1 VRPAVQAVDEPRGQV
16 DPGGD
21 ALAGDEVAVSDVA
34 GVPHDGDLA
43 AGGEGVLLD
52 TPSAEDSPPPRR
64 KQPDGHYC
72 HYQGETRFLE
82 ACPFQ
87 A

>member
-1 VRPAVQAVDEPRGQV
+1 MRPAVEAVDEPQGQV

-52 TPSAEDSPPPRR
+52 TPASGG
-64 KQPDGHYC
+64 QP
-72 HYQGETRFLE
+72 
-82 ACPFQ
+82 AAQ